1 MARGRM
7 LDKALAKSK
16 KLQALKRDHRLIYV
30 SVLPFLDREGR
41 TRADPLYL
49 KATVFNHSD
58 FTTKELAQG
67 IAAIADAGLVT
78 LYGDEDNE
86 ALVEYTKF
94 HDFNTPN
101 RKEARSEYTS
111 PSDQRAVACYQKEIL
126 AFRTQ
131 DSDLHVQCTG
141 NARAMHVQ
149 STELARDLHVENV
162 NENVNVNVNVNVN
175 ERTSTPK
182 PALFLDIWNDNKG
195 NLPGVDRMTRK
206 REDTLR
212 AFIKE
217 VGNEAIPLFTDA
229 VRCVA
234 GDDFYVQ
241 NSYGFDTLIRPGR
254 IVEKAEKYR
263 ANGGLTSGQTR
274 MATRAARIAK
284 AIGGI
289 DAN

>member
-1 MARGRM
+1 M
-7 LDKALAKSK
+7 LDKALSKSK

-30 SVLPFLDREGR
+30 SILPFLDREGR

-49 KATVFNHSD
+49 KATIFNHSD

-86 ALVEYTKF
+86 ALIEFTRF
-94 HDFNTPN
+94 HEFNTPN

-111 PSDQRAVACYQKEIL
+111 PSDERAVACYQKEIL

-141 NARAMHVQ
+141 NARALHVQ

-175 ERTSTPK
+175 GRTSTPK
-182 PALFLDIWNDNKG
+182 PALFLRH
-195 NLPGVDRMTRK
+195 LEREQRPTSQASDRMTHAKTR
-206 REDTLR
+206 RRTSTRVR
-212 AFIKE
+212 AR
-217 VGNEAIPLFTDA
+217 NRPTTPPSCSPTPT
-229 VRCVA
+229 RYVA
-234 GDDFYVQ
+234 ADDVLATRTA
-241 NSYGFDTLIRPGR
+241 YGLDNAHFVPGR
-254 IVEKAEKYR
+254 IVEKGRQVPR
-263 ANGGLTSGQTR
+263 AR
-274 MATRAARIAK
+274 HP
-284 AIGGI
+284 
-289 DAN
+289 

>member
-1 MARGRM
+1 M
-7 LDKALAKSK
+7 LDKALSKSK

-30 SVLPFLDREGR
+30 SILPFLDREGR

-49 KATVFNHSD
+49 KATIFNHSD

-86 ALVEYTKF
+86 ALIEFTRF
-94 HDFNTPN
+94 HEFNTPN

-111 PSDQRAVACYQKEIL
+111 PTDAGAMSCYQKEIN
-126 AFRTQ
+126 ACRTQ

-141 NARAMHVQ
+141 NARALHVH

-206 REDTLR
+206 RDDALR

-217 VGNEAIPLFTDA
+217 TGNDAIQLFTDA
-229 VRCVA
+229 VRYVA
-234 GDDFYVQ
+234 NDDFWLQ

-254 IVEKAEKYR
+254 IVEKADKYR
-263 ANGGLTSGQTR
+263 AHGTMTTGDKRL
-274 MATRAARIAK
+274 AARALRIAK
-284 AIGGI
+284 AIGGL

>member
-7 LDKALAKSK
+7 LDKALSKSK

-30 SVLPFLDREGR
+30 SILPFLDREGR

-49 KATVFNHSD
+49 KATIFNHSD

-86 ALVEYTKF
+86 ALIEFTRF
-94 HDFNTPN
+94 HEFNTPN

-111 PSDQRAVACYQKEIL
+111 PSDAGAMSVLPKRDKL

-175 ERTSTPK
+175 GITSTPK
-182 PALFLDIWNDNKG
+182 PAFFLKLWNENRG
-195 NLPGVDRMTRK
+195 PLSGADRLTPK
-206 REDTLR
+206 REK
-212 AFIKE
+212 AFNAFAQE
-217 VGNEAIPLFTDA
+217 TGPDATQLFTDA
-229 VRCVA
+229 TRYVA
-234 GDDFYVQ
+234 ADTFWLKNGYGLDNLLVQ
-241 NSYGFDTLIRPGR
+241 GR

-263 ANGGLTSGQTR
+263 TYGSMSYSDR
-274 MATRAARIAK
+274 EMAVTAMTIAAALEGK
-284 AIGGI
+284 NA
-289 DAN
+289 